1 MKKTLTLIL
10 VALLVASCAF
20 AATSTKFTKYA
31 NIFKSHEYTLKG
43 TTYALSS
50 SGTKTGAGSPLVVA
64 EHAGSYYMEATSEG
78 ESYKIIVEEGKM
90 HMISDSEKLIM
101 SMTYEEGDDD
111 IITFP
116 ETFDVYTSGNGTLD
130 GKSYYYETMKEADG
144 TVSTYWY
151 NGNNLYAIKN
161 ADSIVYITSVE
172 QKADASLFK
181 IPTDYEVMDLTDLMS
196 LFGDWS
202 DTDDYSSWYTDTGSS
217 WDNWDSYTGDG
228 WTYDSSD
235 SSWWDDYDWDY
246 DDEPHYYDFGI
257 LMGLNDR
264 QASEFNKAMLA
275 MEEIYWGTLNEYYTD
290 NYTYDLKGQ
299 TLGDV
304 LYMNKETVD
313 QIQKLVNLFKK

>member
-43 TTYALSS
+43 TSYALSS
-50 SGTKTGAGSPLVVA
+50 SGTKTGAGAPLVVA
-64 EHAGSYYMEATSEG
+64 EHAGSYYMEASSEG
-78 ESYKIIVEEGKM
+78 ESYRIIVEEGKM
-90 HMISDSEKLIM
+90 HMISDAEKLIM
-101 SMTYEEGDDD
+101 TMTYEEGDDD
-111 IITFP
+111 IMTFP
-116 ETFDVYTSGNGTLD
+116 EKFEVYTSGNGTLD

-172 QKADASLFK
+172 QKVDASLFQL
-181 IPTDYEVMDLTDLMS
+181 PADYEVMDLTDLMS

-202 DTDDYSSWYTDTGSS
+202 DTDDYSSWYSDSSSS

-235 SSWWDDYDWDY
+235 YSWWDDDTDY
-246 DDEPHYYDFGI
+246 SPNYLALGQYFG
-257 LMGLNDR
+257 LTEA
-264 QASEFNKAMLA
+264 QAEEFSEAMYAIQYLD
-275 MEEIYWGTLNEYYTD
+275 WGTLNEYVSNGKFD
-290 NYTYDLKGQ
+290 FQGRKLE
-299 TLGDV
+299 DV
-304 LYMNKETVD
+304 GYLASYEMTAIK
-313 QIQKLVNLFKK
+313 KLVQGFKK

>member
-10 VALLVASCAF
+10 VALLVASCTF

-31 NIFKSHEYTLKG
+31 NIFKTHEYTLKG
-43 TTYALSS
+43 TSYALSS
-50 SGTKTGAGSPLVVA
+50 SGTKTGAGAPLVVA
-64 EHAGSYYMEATSEG
+64 EHAGSYYMEASSEG
-78 ESYKIIVEEGKM
+78 ETYRILVEDGKM
-90 HMISDSEKLIM
+90 HMISDAEKLIM

-111 IITFP
+111 IMTFP
-116 ETFDVYTSGNGTLD
+116 ETFEVYTSGNGTLD

-181 IPTDYEVMDLTDLMS
+181 LPADYEVMDLTDLMS

-202 DTDDYSSWYTDTGSS
+202 DTDDYRSWYTDTGSS

-235 SSWWDDYDWDY
+235 SSWWDDDTDY
-246 DDEPHYYDFGI
+246 SPNYYSLGRY
-257 LMGLNDR
+257 LGLTDS
-264 QASEFNKAMLA
+264 QAEQFSEAMYTIQY
-275 MEEIYWGTLNEYYTD
+275 MDWGTLNSYATNGTFD
-290 NYTYDLKGQ
+290 FKGQ
-299 TLGDV
+299 KLEDV
-304 LYMNKETVD
+304 AYLSSYEMTALK
-313 QIQKLVNLFKK
+313 KLIEGFKK

>member
-43 TTYALSS
+43 TSYALSS
-50 SGTKTGAGSPLVVA
+50 SGTKTGAGAPLVVA
-64 EHAGSYYMEATSEG
+64 EHAGSYYMEASSEG
-78 ESYKIIVEEGKM
+78 ETYRILVEDGKM
-90 HMISDSEKLIM
+90 HMISDAEKLIM

-111 IITFP
+111 IMTFP
-116 ETFDVYTSGNGTLD
+116 ETFEVYTSGNGTLD
-130 GKSYYYETMKEADG
+130 GKSYYYETRKEADG
-144 TVSTYWY
+144 TVSAYWY

-181 IPTDYEVMDLTDLMS
+181 LPSDYEVMDLTDLMS

-202 DTDDYSSWYTDTGSS
+202 DTDDYSSWYSDSSSS

-235 SSWWDDYDWDY
+235 YSWWDDDTDY
-246 DDEPHYYDFGI
+246 SPNYYSLGRY
-257 LMGLNDR
+257 LGLTDS
-264 QASEFNKAMLA
+264 QAEQFSEAMYTIQY
-275 MEEIYWGTLNEYYTD
+275 MDWGTLNSYATNGTFD
-290 NYTYDLKGQ
+290 FKGQ
-299 TLGDV
+299 KLEDV
-304 LYMNKETVD
+304 AYLSSYEMTALK
-313 QIQKLVNLFKK
+313 KLIEGFKK